1 MSAFLTPT
9 PTNVFQVLIEYRDGC
24 DLFLQRKSSAIYKPA
39 GSLSTP
45 ISQES
50 VWLCCALPVSPEFIG
65 VLILLPYGTKRL
77 QPFISLSPDGSN
89 CFSSLLIVW
98 VIGITSIL
106 CWSFYIFRTQRHQ
119 QEYWVTIEVN
129 NNNNNRKKTTQ
140 NKNFV
145 W

>member
-89 CFSSLLIVW
+89 CFSSLLIVL

-129 NNNNNRKKTTQ
+129 NNNNNRKKTKQ